1 MMMMT
6 KRDVTILIA
15 EDDDGH
21 ASLIQRNLRRA
32 GWDHPFIRF
41 RDGLE
46 TREFLFS
53 EEPDSPLQKAGSY
66 LLLLDIRLPKVNGIE
81 ILRAIKEDPALRRLP
96 VVILTTTDDPKEV
109 KRCHELGCSCYIR
122 KPLEYD
128 DFVKAIRQ
136 LGLLLMLVEV
146 PEIARSRQ

>member
-1 MMMMT
+1 MTMMT

-81 ILRAIKEDPALRRLP
+81 ILRAIKEDPTLRRLP

-122 KPLEYD
+122 KPLEYPGD
-128 DFVKAIRQ
+128 NSPPFPRDCLRDV
-136 LGLLLMLVEV
+136 
-146 PEIARSRQ
+146 ARFGMPSET

>member
-146 PEIARSRQ
+146 PKIARSRQ